1 MPDCGE
7 DGVGGITFLALEV
20 AAAEVAIGLHV
31 SDHGFDSGA
40 AFELALDDAEDAALL
55 AGDEDA
61 ARVVRV
67 MSAIS
72 LVDIGALDGA
82 AGERFGGCDDGAE
95 GVAVVR
101 LPGSALA
108 CSTNTPPGARAL
120 VVTIEALTPNS

>member
-1 MPDCGE
+1 MELQERAQDQSQEKLQPSEDEAEVVPDCGE

-61 ARVVRV
+61 TGILCVVATV
-67 MSAIS
+67 S
-72 LVDIGALDGA
+72 LVDIGPFDLA
-82 AGERFGGCDDGAE
+82 AGELLGVLDDI
-95 GVAVVR
+95 
-101 LPGSALA
+101 P
-108 CSTNTPPGARAL
+108 
-120 VVTIEALTPNS
+120 